1 MAIRRVKAT
10 LLLLVVVTA
19 ACSRSRVVEV
29 WQDPEHLKPAYA
41 SVLVVAVTDNQD
53 LRRTIENAFVQALRA
68 RGVTAVPDYEVLPA
82 GAPLDRPTVERI
94 VADAHLDAVLAVRIR
109 DIDRRTAGA
118 NAPAA
123 RYGDRSYAGDFYGYY
138 RAAMVPPPPTEYALV
153 TLESTVFD
161 SHTAQRV
168 WSATTETKAFRDP
181 RSEKTELAE
190 LVVKKLVQQ
199 QIVRGG

>member
-1 MAIRRVKAT
+1 MAKWRVRAA

-19 ACSRSRVVEV
+19 ACSRSRMVEV

-53 LRRTIENAFVQALRA
+53 LRRTIENAFVQALRE

-109 DIDRRTAGA
+109 DIDKRTAGA

-138 RAAMVPPPPTEYALV
+138 RAAMAPPPTEYALV
-153 TLESTVFD
+153 TLESSVFD